1 MLRLYFVQL
10 WYNFSD
16 EGTEDALYDMLVLAR
31 FVGIDL
37 TSERVVRLLSVAS
50 LKKRNPEL
58 PIYDRIIWFY
68 VFLKST
74 FRKIIVRKP
83 IVSEVCYL
91 AHVSRGKYNESAQRK
106 TFSRDADESNS
117 Q

>member
-16 EGTEDALYDMLVLAR
+16 EGTEDALYDMPVLAR

-50 LKKRNPEL
+50 LKKEILNYR
-58 PIYDRIIWFY
+58 FM
-68 VFLKST
+68 
-74 FRKIIVRKP
+74 IVL
-83 IVSEVCYL
+83 SGFM
-91 AHVSRGKYNESAQRK
+91 S
-106 TFSRDADESNS
+106 F
-117 Q
+117 

>member
-1 MLRLYFVQL
+1 MSVPSFVTVSLQGAARMLRLYFVQL

-16 EGTEDALYDMLVLAR
+16 EGTEHALYNMPVLAR

-58 PIYDRIIWFY
+58 PMYDRIF
-68 VFLKST
+68 
-74 FRKIIVRKP
+74 
-83 IVSEVCYL
+83 
-91 AHVSRGKYNESAQRK
+91 
-106 TFSRDADESNS
+106 
-117 Q
+117 